1 MPGPN
6 QRYKGLLAF
15 YVDKEGVCEVT
26 LGQYFDSINP
36 DNSET
41 QWIYPCS
48 HFISSFAKMFL
59 KSKGLIK

>member
-15 YVDKEGVCEVT
+15 YVDQDGSCEVT
-26 LGQYFDSINP
+26 LGQYFEVVNP

-41 QWIYPCS
+41 QWIHPIRV
-48 HFISSFAKMFL
+48 FISSFAKMFL

>member
-15 YVDKEGVCEVT
+15 YVDPQGRCEVT
-26 LGQYFDSINP
+26 LGQYFDVIDPN
-36 DNSET
+36 NSET
-41 QWIYPCS
+41 QWIHS
-48 HFISSFAKMFL
+48 IRSLISAMSVLFL